1 MPNPV
6 YKDRE
11 ASVSDRTQD
20 LIARMT
26 MREKIA
32 QLRALWVKLY
42 ADGSYEIYDRTSE
55 KRAAYQDALK
65 DGIGQITRPFGT
77 HPIPPKDGAMALNR
91 LQKWLL
97 EETRLGI
104 PAMPHDE
111 CLSGFMAWQATQFP
125 SPLNFGATWNPD
137 LIEQVAAVIR
147 RQMRAVG
154 VRQGLAPVADV
165 VRDARWGRVE
175 ECIGEDPYL
184 VGEMMTRY
192 VRGLQGKAPG
202 EAVVATLKHFA
213 GHSLTEA
220 GRNLAPVHIGPREL
234 ADIFLL
240 PFEMAVKGG
249 KAGSVMSAYHDTDG
263 VPASASHE
271 LLTEILR
278 DRWGFEGTVVADYNI
293 VRYLHTKHRIA
304 ADKAEAA
311 AAALNAGMDV
321 ELPASE
327 YFEPGLPAALE
338 RGLTDEATID
348 QSVRRVLK
356 MKFELGLF
364 DSPFVDITDRPITVQ
379 SDRDL
384 ARSVADQ
391 SLVLLANDG
400 LLPLS
405 PDTGRVALIG
415 PNADE
420 QMALFG
426 NYNYPTNVA
435 ARYRDTEMP
444 VFADTIRQKLEE
456 RLGSDRVDF
465 AEGCRILTGAFRRV
479 RHLIDGPTP
488 DRSVEVI
495 DDDQSNI
502 PAAVRAAQDADV
514 AILVV
519 GDRAGHFQTG
529 TVGEGSDV
537 DSLALPGVQNALIDA
552 VLATGTPTVVV
563 VISGRPYQL
572 QHIKDRAGAILQ
584 AWFPGQEGAAAIVD
598 ALLGNRNPGG
608 KATVTFPGSAGA
620 QPMFYN
626 HKALSAGLPPLDHFE
641 IVFPFGHGL
650 SYTTFSYEDLRLSA
664 DTWPIGERIK
674 VTCRIGNT
682 GERAGDEVVQL
693 YIRDSVASIARPN
706 IELKGFKRI
715 SLEPGEF
722 KRVTFDLHSD
732 LLSFTGVRLER
743 VVEPGEI
750 DIAIGASSADIRLRQ
765 TIDVVGET
773 TVLPED
779 REMFCHARVAGEDER

>member
-1 MPNPV
+1 MIEPT
-6 YKDRE
+6 YKNRD
-11 ASVSDRTQD
+11 ASASDRAQD

-26 MREKIA
+26 VREKIA
-32 QLRALWVKLY
+32 QLRSLWVKLH
-42 ADGSYEIYDRTSE
+42 ADGSYEIYDRSSE
-55 KRAAYQDALK
+55 KRAEYQDALK

-77 HPIPPKDGAMALNR
+77 HPIPLKEGAATLNR

-104 PAMPHDE
+104 PALPHDE
-111 CLSGFMAWQATQFP
+111 CLSGFMASQATQFP

-137 LIEQVAAVIR
+137 LIERVAAIIG

-192 VRGLQGKAPG
+192 VLGLQGSGPG

-213 GHSLTEA
+213 GHSFTEG
-220 GRNLAPVHIGPREL
+220 GRNLAPAHVGPREL

-240 PFEMAVKGG
+240 PFEMAVKSGN
-249 KAGSVMSAYHDTDG
+249 AGSVMSAYHDIDG
-263 VPASASHE
+263 VPASASRE
-271 LLTEILR
+271 LLTEVLR
-278 DRWGFEGTVVADYNI
+278 DRWGFDGTVVADYNI

-338 RGLTDEATID
+338 RRLVTEETID
-348 QSVRRVLK
+348 QSVYRVLK

-364 DSPFVDITDRPITVQ
+364 DNPYVEIDDSPIVVQ

-391 SLVLLANDG
+391 SLVLLTNDG
-400 LLPLS
+400 VLPLS
-405 PDTGRVALIG
+405 SDIGRVALIG

-435 ARYRDTEMP
+435 ARYRDVEMP
-444 VFADTIRQKLEE
+444 VFADTIRQELEA
-456 RLGSDRVDF
+456 RLGSERVDHV
-465 AEGCRILTGAFRRV
+465 EGCRILTGAFRRV

-488 DRSVEVI
+488 DKSVDVI
-495 DDDQSNI
+495 DDDRSNI
-502 PAAVRAAQDADV
+502 PAAVEAAQNADV
-514 AILVV
+514 AILVI
-519 GDRAGHFQTG
+519 GDRAGHFETG

-537 DSLALPGVQNALIDA
+537 NSLALPGVQDELVNS

-563 VISGRPYQL
+563 VISGRPYRL
-572 QHIKDRAGAILQ
+572 KHVKDRAGAILQ
-584 AWFPGQEGAAAIVD
+584 AWFPGQEGAAAITD
-598 ALLGNRNPGG
+598 ALFGDRNPGG
-608 KATVTFPGSAGA
+608 KTTVTFPGGAGA
-620 QPMFYN
+620 QPIFYN

-650 SYTTFSYEDLRLSA
+650 SYTTFAYDDVQLSA
-664 DTWPIGERIK
+664 DTWPIGERMQIS
-674 VTCRIGNT
+674 CRIGNT
-682 GERAGDEVVQL
+682 GERAGDEIVQL
-693 YIRDSVASIARPN
+693 YVRDSVASIARPN
-706 IELKGFKRI
+706 MELKGFKRI
-715 SLEPGEF
+715 SLEPGEV

-732 LLSFTGVRLER
+732 LLSFTGVSLER
-743 VVEPGEI
+743 IVEPGETE
-750 DIAIGASSADIRLRQ
+750 IAIGASSADIRLR
-765 TIDVVGET
+765 TTVHVVGET
-773 TVLPED
+773 TVLSED
-779 REMFCHARVAGEDER
+779 REMFCQARVGAGGAG